1 MWRVTGAALEAV
13 SWGPSP
19 YPPGRGERATA
30 TYFRHDSAL
39 GGFAFANEILFS
51 LQWSEMA
58 KSGSKKGQRDSQT
71 RDSAWPAFQVER

>member
-30 TYFRHDSAL
+30 TYFRAGFLL
-39 GGFAFANEILFS
+39 GGFAFASEILVF
-51 LQWSEMA
+51 LQGSEVL
-58 KSGSKKGQRDSQT
+58 KRQNPDPKKGRGV
-71 RDSAWPAFQVER
+71 RKRGIPRG